1 MSSISAENI
10 VETQAVEKNLEN
22 ESNVL
27 SEDSKRDSAT
37 QSFEN
42 SAHELTATQGL
53 LEEVE
58 LPAGSPVDAGKRRK
72 VEDGENWSQRKKT
85 LFDWYETTMHFF
97 F

>member
-27 SEDSKRDSAT
+27 SEDSKVDSAT

-42 SAHELTATQGL
+42 SANELTATQGL
-53 LEEVE
+53 L
-58 LPAGSPVDAGKRRK
+58 
-72 VEDGENWSQRKKT
+72 
-85 LFDWYETTMHFF
+85 
-97 F
+97 